1 MEKGSDP
8 QKIQKQKHKG
18 LKRARSAEPS
28 GDGGGDNKPTLSFGS
43 GAVTNGEGKR
53 GVSPAPFGGKFKKK
67 KEERGKVKK
76 SKEKKGSKAGGEAGT
91 AAPPQKRVKNTAKYD
106 KKERALMK
114 LKGKG
119 QEEGRGAGEVSR
131 GRTDN
136 KYESSSKEHTSGAF
150 RGRSNSSRGRQGKPI
165 NKNDHSRLVDERKR
179 EHPHADVIAHVIK
192 TWNELR
198 ERRTAPQKKILLVA
212 EIYGK
217 MKGRVAELA
226 LRHDTS
232 RAVQGCIKFGD
243 PKQREAI
250 CKELFGHCLEFSK
263 AKHGHQLVEKMLL
276 YGTTPVRM
284 QVAKEFK
291 GHVARLMT
299 HNLGALVFN
308 AGYTK
313 AWNQAVCWDLFQE
326 LYGPEYVHFKA
337 ELGSDD
343 KSSKSLQT
351 GKGLGALLAARP
363 DKRKTVLD
371 SLFFALSRQC
381 DKGLLSLPVA
391 QKLLCEYLQ
400 HAPAEQIVGMVAL
413 VKEQLLAFVA
423 SREGARAAVLCFQLG
438 TAKERKAIL
447 KSLKGHFLDMS
458 CHVYGHL
465 VVVAALESTDDTKTS
480 GSAVFSEISSH
491 LPYLAC
497 HRHGKRVLLALLA
510 PKSSR
515 YFSAYDLEVL
525 TAPLLPTYIV
535 RRKDAA
541 SGSAV
546 GGKGGEEEEEG
557 ASSSKKGKKGVA
569 LGAEEEAIEAAAV
582 AAATSAAFIPRSLPA
597 PPSAD
602 LLNDKE
608 AMELIKTSKK
618 DDTIRR
624 LELLSQIRDALVSM
638 CLSHTAVLARS
649 KHGSLVLFEVCC
661 VLPTIS
667 SPKSGVSSIEATKSI
682 LAALANLVANE
693 PSTEEIEALVKEM
706 NSNAALASAGSK
718 NTSSQLL
725 VPSGPKIASEVV
737 AKSGDVEMS
746 AIGEDND
753 GIIIDR
759 AGDFSTQ
766 DPDDEDVVMDGNEED
781 DDDDGQVVPIPARDG
796 EKSGGARDD
805 DQDDDLEGEDLL
817 LPLLEHSPSHLLFK
831 RLLQL
836 EAVPRN
842 RENSLPKGVTPVAN
856 PTKDGPVVF
865 GPLLLKNIQENK
877 IRISTLVTSN
887 RAAFVAVEFLNSR
900 DKATSKAVMI
910 ELKED
915 KAQLEKGE
923 DSPGLKLLLSKI
935 NA

>member
-1 MEKGSDP
+1 MEKSDSVKP
-8 QKIQKQKHKG
+8 PQKQKFKG
-18 LKRARSAEPS
+18 LKRARSADAA
-28 GDGGGDNKPTLSFGS
+28 GDTSNSHVDAT
-43 GAVTNGEGKR
+43 GEGKR
-53 GVSPAPFGGKFKKK
+53 GASPAPFGGKFKKK
-67 KEERGKVKK
+67 KDERGKVKK
-76 SKEKKGSKAGGEAGT
+76 HKEVRGEKGSDES
-91 AAPPQKRVKNTAKYD
+91 APKRVKNTAKYD
-106 KKERALMK
+106 KNERALMK
-114 LKGKG
+114 KKGPG
-119 QEEGRGAGEVSR
+119 QNATESR
-131 GRTDN
+131 GRPEKTN
-136 KYESSSKEHTSGAF
+136 KASGPRGDAAV
-150 RGRSNSSRGRQGKPI
+150 RGRSDSSRGRQGKPI
-165 NKNDHSRLVDERKR
+165 NKSDHSRLVEDRKR
-179 EHPHADVIAHVIK
+179 EHPHADVIAHVVK

-313 AWNQAVCWDLFQE
+313 AWSQAVCWDLFQE

-337 ELGSDD
+337 ELGNGAATT
-343 KSSKSLQT
+343 SSKNIQT
-351 GKGLGALLAARP
+351 AKGLGALLAARP

-391 QKLLCEYLQ
+391 QRLLCEYLQ
-400 HAPAEQIVGMVAL
+400 HAPAEQVVGMVAL

-423 SREGARAAVLCFQLG
+423 SREGARAAVLCLQIG

-465 VVVAALESTDDTKTS
+465 VVIAALESTDDTKTS
-480 GSAVFSEISSH
+480 GSVVFSEISSH

-525 TAPLLPTYIV
+525 TPPLLPSYIV
-535 RRKDAA
+535 RRKDAT
-541 SGSAV
+541 V
-546 GGKGGEEEEEG
+546 GGAKAGDDDEEG
-557 ASSSKKGKKGVA
+557 ASAKKSKKGAATSAEGDGLDATVA
-569 LGAEEEAIEAAAV
+569 TSV
-582 AAATSAAFIPRSLPA
+582 PTSAAFIPRSLPA

-608 AMELIKTSKK
+608 AMELVKTSKK
-618 DDTIRR
+618 DDTTRR
-624 LELLSQIRDALVSM
+624 LELLSQIRESLISM
-638 CLSHTAVLARS
+638 CISHAAVLARS

-661 VLPTIS
+661 VLPTLP
-667 SPKSGVSSIEATKSI
+667 SPKSGVSSSESTRAILEAV
-682 LAALANLVANE
+682 ANLVANE

-706 NSNAALASAGSK
+706 NSNASLASAGSK

-725 VPSGPKIASEVV
+725 VPSGPKIAPEVA

-746 AIGEDND
+746 GSKAVDHVSYND
-753 GIIIDR
+753 DKNDASDGVVIDR
-759 AGDFSTQ
+759 RGNFGASL
-766 DPDDEDVVMDGNEED
+766 DDDDDDDDDIMDDGEVEED
-781 DDDDGQVVPIPARDG
+781 DDDGQDVPIPARDG
-796 EKSGGARDD
+796 DKSGGGAGDD
-805 DQDDDLEGEDLL
+805 EKDEDLEGEDLL

-842 RENSLPKGVTPVAN
+842 RENSLPKGVVPVAN
-856 PTKDGPVVF
+856 PSSDGPVVF
-865 GPLLLKNIQENK
+865 GPLLLKNLRK
-877 IRISTLVTSN
+877 HAIRISSLVTSN

-900 DKATSKAVMI
+900 DKATSMAVMA

-915 KAQLEKGE
+915 RALLQKGE
-923 DSPGLKLLLSKI
+923 ESAGLKLLLTKV
-935 NA
+935 

>member
-1 MEKGSDP
+1 MDPESIPKGP
-8 QKIQKQKHKG
+8 GQKQKHKG
-18 LKRARSAEPS
+18 LKRARSADAS
-28 GDGGGDNKPTLSFGS
+28 ADGSKSHGDS
-43 GAVTNGEGKR
+43 VTGEVKR
-53 GVSPAPFGGKFKKK
+53 GASPAPFGGKFKKK
-67 KEERGKVKK
+67 KKKDERGKVKK
-76 SKEKKGSKAGGEAGT
+76 NKKEAKGEKGSEESGP
-91 AAPPQKRVKNTAKYD
+91 APKRVKNTAKYD

-114 LKGKG
+114 WKGKG
-119 QEEGRGAGEVSR
+119 PNAAESR
-131 GRTDN
+131 GRLEKTD
-136 KYESSSKEHTSGAF
+136 KPSGSAAAA
-150 RGRSNSSRGRQGKPI
+150 RGRSDSSRGRQGKPI
-165 NKNDHSRLVDERKR
+165 NKSDHSRLVEDRKR
-179 EHPHADVIAHVIK
+179 EHPHADVIAHVVK

-198 ERRTAPQKKILLVA
+198 ERSTAPQKKILLVA

-313 AWNQAVCWDLFQE
+313 AWSQAVCWDLFQE

-337 ELGSDD
+337 ELGNGGAVA
-343 KSSKSLQT
+343 SSKGVQT
-351 GKGLGALLAARP
+351 AKGLGALLAARP

-391 QKLLCEYLQ
+391 QRLLCEYLQ
-400 HAPAEQIVGMVAL
+400 HAPAEQVVGMVAL

-423 SREGARAAVLCFQLG
+423 SREGARAAALCLQLG

-465 VVVAALESTDDTKTS
+465 VVIAALESTDDTKTS
-480 GSAVFSEISSH
+480 GAAVFSEISSH

-525 TAPLLPTYIV
+525 TPPLLPTYIV

-541 SGSAV
+541 GTKA
-546 GGKGGEEEEEG
+546 GEDEEEG
-557 ASSSKKGKKGVA
+557 AASTKKSKKG
-569 LGAEEEAIEAAAV
+569 AV
-582 AAATSAAFIPRSLPA
+582 AAPEGDGPDASTPAPATSSAAFIPRSLPA

-618 DDTIRR
+618 DDTTRR

-638 CLSHTAVLARS
+638 CLSHAAVLARS

-661 VLPTIS
+661 VLPTLP
-667 SPKSGVSSIEATKSI
+667 SPKSGVSSSESTRSI
-682 LAALANLVANE
+682 LEAVANLVANE

-706 NSNAALASAGSK
+706 NSNASLASAGSK

-725 VPSGPKIASEVV
+725 VPSGPKIAPEAV
-737 AKSGDVEMS
+737 AKSEDVEMS
-746 AIGEDND
+746 GAKAATRDDDND
-753 GIIIDR
+753 DVDDGVMIDR
-759 AGDFSTQ
+759 AGNFAAE
-766 DPDDEDVVMDGNEED
+766 DEYED
-781 DDDDGQVVPIPARDG
+781 DVMVEGDVETDDGQDVPIPARDG
-796 EKSGGARDD
+796 DRPGGGAGDD
-805 DQDDDLEGEDLL
+805 EKDDDLEGEDLL

-831 RLLQL
+831 RLLQI
-836 EAVPRN
+836 EAVPRS
-842 RENSLPKGVTPVAN
+842 RENSLPKGVIPVAN
-856 PTKDGPVVF
+856 PSSDGPVVF
-865 GPLLLKNIQENK
+865 GPLLLKNLREHA
-877 IRISTLVTSN
+877 IRISSLVTSN

-900 DKATSKAVMI
+900 DKATSKAVLA

-915 KAQLEKGE
+915 KALLAKGE
-923 DSPGLKLLLSKI
+923 DSPGLKLLLAKI
-935 NA
+935 TA